1 MSKKRAATIE
11 LIDIP
16 PEYSGAV
23 DTAWE
28 RAKQLS
34 YGRPLFMLNAMKP
47 MIISIYMQGL
57 VDGYGIRD
65 REELTENRKGEG

>member
-1 MSKKRAATIE
+1 MITKRSATIE

-23 DTAWE
+23 DTAWK

-34 YGRPLFMLNAMKP
+34 YGMPLFMLNAMKP
-47 MIISIYMQGL
+47 MIVAIYMQGL

-65 REELTENRKGEG
+65 KEEAALTEK